1 MQNNHHASLTFDFSL
16 QGRVHDD
23 QLFHSS
29 IPAMPLAYWVH
40 SFWQLTVPAGGY
52 TYRAIPDNHVDII
65 FDINQQEAASVVAPF
80 CSPTLFEMAQPATY
94 FGIRLRV
101 LAQRALTKAPIV
113 QWQGAN
119 GIDLFGLALMT
130 ALAESLASSAS
141 FANRCQQASA
151 ILLQYLQPF
160 TPDPRLL
167 HFMHYALSHNTSA
180 FDLSDKHCNTFGLSA
195 RQLRR
200 LSQTHLGLSPRD
212 FCRVVRFQR
221 AVHQLYQG
229 GQTPWT
235 EYFDQA
241 HCVREFKSLAGVTP
255 RELLTMSVLYNTDHL
270 KT

>member
-1 MQNNHHASLTFDFSL
+1 MYKHHSAYLPLDFSI

-23 QLFHSS
+23 QLFHST

-65 FDINQQEAASVVAPF
+65 FDINQQEAALVVAPF
-80 CSPTLFEMAQPATY
+80 CKPTLFEMAQPAIY
-94 FGIRLRV
+94 FGIRLRL
-101 LAQRALTKAPIV
+101 LAQYALTKVPVA
-113 QWQGAN
+113 QWQDAN
-119 GIDLFGLALMT
+119 GADLLGIACTTQLADC
-130 ALAESLASSAS
+130 LAVSTS
-141 FANRCQQASA
+141 FTQRCQQASVT
-151 ILLQYLQPF
+151 LLQYLQPF
-160 TPDPRLL
+160 TLDPRLL

-221 AVHQLYQG
+221 AVHSLYQG
-229 GQTPWT
+229 DRAPWS
-235 EYFDQA
+235 EY
-241 HCVREFKSLAGVTP
+241 
-255 RELLTMSVLYNTDHL
+255 
-270 KT
+270 